1 MFCLPQSSDET
12 NAPNINILYTCIQY
26 LYLGARCYD
35 EQDCYKRSKMK
46 LGSSKDWAKEASCGC
61 MNFDGEGN
69 REDCHC
75 IYMPYGDG
83 ASFSGFRKDVWPVP
97 GGGNLTFRGIKN
109 FDATIAWALEHG
121 LTEATE
127 FVLAGGSAGGL
138 STFLH
143 ADRVAAVL
151 RAKAPNCKKIRAAPV
166 VGYFLDHGLWHMVSL
181 QKYCIHE

>member
-1 MFCLPQSSDET
+1 MLTF
-12 NAPNINILYTCIQY
+12 YV
-26 LYLGARCYD
+26 YLGARCYD

-109 FDATIAWALEHG
+109 FDATVAWALEHG